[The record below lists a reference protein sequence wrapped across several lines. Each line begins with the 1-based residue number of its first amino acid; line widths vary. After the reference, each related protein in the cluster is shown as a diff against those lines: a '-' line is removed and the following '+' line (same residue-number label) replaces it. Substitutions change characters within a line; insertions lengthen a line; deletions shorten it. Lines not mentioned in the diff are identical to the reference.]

1 MKTILRIGIVV
12 VLLCLIVMPIQAQ
25 SDRVYE
31 GGSVWGITYVK
42 TEPGYFDDYLK
53 DLSMVWKKYNDQYIK
68 DGNVL
73 SYKILNVDSP
83 RDGEPNL
90 ILMVEF
96 PNWATFDLKADY
108 WDGVAK
114 KVQGSLEKAKHAGID
129 RQKLRT
135 IKGGLTV
142 RELIF
147 K

>member
-12 VLLCLIVMPIQAQ
+12 VLLCLFAIPIQAQ
-25 SDRVYE
+25 SERVYE
-31 GGSVWGITYVK
+31 GGSVWAITYVK
-42 TEPGYFDDYLK
+42 TEPGHFDDYLK
-53 DLSMVWKKYNDQYIK
+53 DLSMVWKEYNDQYIK

-83 RDGEPNL
+83 RDG
-90 ILMVEF
+90 V
-96 PNWATFDLKADY
+96 T
-108 WDGVAK
+108 K
-114 KVQGSLEKAKHAGID
+114 KVQGTLDKAKHAGID

-135 IKGGLTV
+135 LKGELTA